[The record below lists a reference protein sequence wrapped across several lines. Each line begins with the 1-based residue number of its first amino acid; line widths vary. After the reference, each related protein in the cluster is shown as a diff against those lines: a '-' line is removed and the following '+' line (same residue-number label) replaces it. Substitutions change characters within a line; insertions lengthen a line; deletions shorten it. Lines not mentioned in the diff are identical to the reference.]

1 MSFDFRVNRR
11 FHSPQGLH
19 FTMTAPKT
27 GALGVSA
34 FLYRNSS
41 EARADA
47 AQTKKVPQ
55 THPVSVVFH
64 VLAENTALS
73 QR

>member
-1 MSFDFRVNRR
+1 
-11 FHSPQGLH
+11 
-19 FTMTAPKT
+19 MTAPKT
-27 GALGVSA
+27 GALVVSA
-34 FLYRNSS
+34 FLCRNTT

-55 THPVSVVFH
+55 THPISVVFH
-64 VLAENTALS
+64 ILAENTALS

>member
-1 MSFDFRVNRR
+1 
-11 FHSPQGLH
+11 
-19 FTMTAPKT
+19 MTAPKT
-27 GALGVSA
+27 GALVVSA
-34 FLYRNSS
+34 FLYRNTT

-47 AQTKKVPQ
+47 AQTKKLPQ
-55 THPVSVVFH
+55 THPISVVFH